1 MCVFASAGRSWTGQE
16 LEQVGQWACGD
27 GFREWDSMRARIDD
41 IQMVQGQIGKC
52 GVHGLGGG
60 GSLRVFEFEAEPL
73 AAEEHQQ
80 VEFRAGVGGPEVG
93 VVSPVTARICSSG
106 RETSSKFER

>member
-1 MCVFASAGRSWTGQE
+1 
-16 LEQVGQWACGD
+16 
-27 GFREWDSMRARIDD
+27 MRARIDD

-52 GVHGLGGG
+52 GVHGLVGG

-80 VEFRAGVGGPEVG
+80 VEFRAGMVGPEVG
-93 VVSPVTARICSSG
+93 VGVSGDGEELFRSG
-106 RETSSKFER
+106 REKLLKIER